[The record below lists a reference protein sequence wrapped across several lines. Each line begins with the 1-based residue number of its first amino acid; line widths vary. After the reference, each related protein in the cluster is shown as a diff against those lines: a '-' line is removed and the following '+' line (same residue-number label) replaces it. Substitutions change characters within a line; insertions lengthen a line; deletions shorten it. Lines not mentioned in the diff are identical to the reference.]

1 MQVKSLMGVIGVVL
15 AATWLGGCSSYSA
28 PTLRVEKV
36 EIGERSP
43 DGLVLKFA
51 IEADNRNDIELP
63 LREVHYALK
72 LDGREVFRGVRSPE
86 ASLRRLG
93 TQRIVFPAVVPLKA
107 GEEVPSGLVTF
118 EIEGSLAY
126 TTPGQIAEI
135 LFDTGLKRP
144 SVSFR
149 DGGQID
155 LGK

>member
-1 MQVKSLMGVIGVVL
+1 MGAIGVAAL
-15 AATWLGGCSSYSA
+15 ALWAGGCKSYSA

-36 EIGERSP
+36 EVGEHTA

-107 GEEVPSGLVTF
+107 GEEAPSGVVTF

-135 LFDTGLKRP
+135 LFDAGLKRP
-144 SVSFR
+144 KVGFR

-155 LGK
+155 LGR